1 MEGFLMRV
9 ATRDAPSR
17 VDEARP
23 YYPPNEGDETEGRQH
38 ATVLPWVRCRAAARG
53 AGGPEPVAG

>member
-1 MEGFLMRV
+1 MEGFLMR
-9 ATRDAPSR
+9 AAACDAPSR

-23 YYPPNEGDETEGRQH
+23 YYPPNEDDETEGGGTQRCC
-38 ATVLPWVRCRAAARG
+38 PGVRRHEAARG